1 MVVCSVSGR
10 RFVANYSKPEVR
22 QAGTALRVYEDISLV
37 QKVNIGNAGLIGSRV
52 LTPLRS
58 P

>member
-10 RFVANYSKPEVR
+10 RFFANYSKPEVR
-22 QAGTALRVYEDISLV
+22 QASTTLRIYEDISLV
-37 QKVNIGNAGLIGSRV
+37 QKFNMGNAVLIGGQV